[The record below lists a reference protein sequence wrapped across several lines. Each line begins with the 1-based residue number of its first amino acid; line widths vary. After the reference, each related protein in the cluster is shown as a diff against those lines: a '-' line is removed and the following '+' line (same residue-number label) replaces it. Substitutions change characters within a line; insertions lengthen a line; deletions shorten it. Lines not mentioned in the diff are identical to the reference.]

1 MPEIFQYEFMN
12 RAIVASVL
20 VGATAPAF
28 GVFLVLRRLSLMAD
42 TLSHVAL
49 AGVAVALLTKT
60 FAPAV
65 ALVTTTAAA
74 VSIEELRMRRLLPG
88 DAALAVF
95 LYGALAGAGVLIS
108 IAEGFNSTLFS
119 YLFGSVLTVS
129 TTDLWWMAILAV
141 VIALF
146 MVLFSSEL
154 AQVTLDA
161 YLAKIN
167 GVRVHLLNLGLAVL
181 TGATI
186 TVSMRVVGLLLVA
199 VRLNSFEEAVG
210 SIIRIDVPAG
220 VLADLVDIEAA
231 AAAGTGDTDD
241 DRGDTAD
248 KPDEQP
254 AGPPRNFLIIGT
266 DSAIGLD
273 LDDPASHRDRTT
285 GVALADVIMLLR
297 LDPGLARASLVSLPR
312 DLYVPIYRDGILAG
326 RITSGSFGHTIG
338 RSVGLGYVETTDVAA
353 AKFITTA
360 PGILGFHADRSKCLA
375 TVLIVLRSRF
385 TVLRLRSRSGV
396 NCGSSF

>member
-65 ALVTTTAAA
+65 ALVTTTGAA

-95 LYGALAGAGVLIS
+95 LYGALAVAVVLIS

-154 AQVTLDA
+154 AQVTFDA
-161 YLAKIN
+161 DLAKIN

-186 TVSMRVVGLLLVA
+186 TVSMRVVGLLLVGA
-199 VRLNSFEEAVG
+199 LIVIPVLISLRVTHGLTRTVIAS
-210 SIIRIDVPAG
+210 SIIGIFVAVTGMVVAFYADIAPGGSV
-220 VLADLVDIEAA
+220 VL
-231 AAAGTGDTDD
+231 T
-241 DRGDTAD
+241 
-248 KPDEQP
+248 
-254 AGPPRNFLIIGT
+254 
-266 DSAIGLD
+266 AIGLLVIVEAVAVARRLSNRSKNHQAVEMQGHAHAHAHESHAHGSD
-273 LDDPASHRDRTT
+273 DDPEEGVNAGTQSHR
-285 GVALADVIMLLR
+285 
-297 LDPGLARASLVSLPR
+297 
-312 DLYVPIYRDGILAG
+312 
-326 RITSGSFGHTIG
+326 
-338 RSVGLGYVETTDVAA
+338 
-353 AKFITTA
+353 
-360 PGILGFHADRSKCLA
+360 
-375 TVLIVLRSRF
+375 
-385 TVLRLRSRSGV
+385 
-396 NCGSSF
+396 